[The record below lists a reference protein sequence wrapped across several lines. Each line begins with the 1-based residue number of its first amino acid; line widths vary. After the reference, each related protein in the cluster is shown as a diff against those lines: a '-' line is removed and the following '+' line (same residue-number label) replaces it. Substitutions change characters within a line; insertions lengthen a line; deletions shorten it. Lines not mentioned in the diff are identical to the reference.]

1 MAHPSTLSQQAV
13 DVVGAERGLGS
24 DEKIFI
30 FFLLIFGSLVC
41 ILFRLKVRKWTLP
54 EKSIAYKARSVH
66 TESYFLLLFGLF
78 T

>member
-1 MAHPSTLSQQAV
+1 MLLERSV
-13 DVVGAERGLGS
+13 DLAQM
-24 DEKIFI
+24 KKYIY